1 MVDQA
6 GVAPGGAISGS
17 RARGDRRIAST
28 FPGEETQ
35 ALGSRPR
42 YSLAMGRSAK
52 VIRDHAAE
60 LGRRGGLVSSER
72 KAAAARLNG
81 AKGGRPRRKPEA
93 AGSTAGATFVTLTE
107 RKRQGQEA
115 YALGVAR
122 LRAALSEYA
131 RAHGGE
137 FLLFGS
143 AAKGDFHFDS
153 DVDIL
158 LRFPAGKEGKA
169 WAFAESSC
177 RALQL
182 TPDIRPD
189 RLCDEAFVKAVSM
202 HAEVLRG

>member
-1 MVDQA
+1 
-6 GVAPGGAISGS
+6 
-17 RARGDRRIAST
+17 
-28 FPGEETQ
+28 
-35 ALGSRPR
+35 
-42 YSLAMGRSAK
+42 MGRSAK

-81 AKGGRPRRKPEA
+81 AKGGRPPLKQEA
-93 AGSTAGATFVTLTE
+93 AGASFVTLSE
-107 RKRQGQEA
+107 RKRQRQEA
-115 YALGVAR
+115 YAQGVIR
-122 LRAALSEYA
+122 LRAALSEFA

-143 AAKGDFHFDS
+143 AARGDFRFDS

-169 WAFAESSC
+169 WAFAEASC
-177 RALQL
+177 RSLQL
-182 TPDIRPD
+182 TPDIRPA
-189 RLCDEAFVKAVSM
+189 RLCDKAFVKAVSK